1 MSESVKARYYQ
12 LLRVELLYDI
22 LYRYL
27 NNILYTICYA
37 FKYFTI
43 YIVISQAYSPLF
55 SINNEYI
62 QILIFVIFKYI
73 YKGQNKFLISFNNC
87 SVSI

>member
-12 LLRVELLYDI
+12 LLRVELLYICI

-27 NNILYTICYA
+27 NNILHTICYA

-43 YIVISQAYSPLF
+43 YRVISQAYSPLF

-62 QILIFVIFKYI
+62 QILIFVIFKCI
-73 YKGQNKFLISFNNC
+73 YEGQN
-87 SVSI
+87 